1 MLVVHCD
8 SASIFCS
15 TCCRL
20 GDQIIS
26 VNGTNLEDVTHTEAV
41 QTLKYSGKD
50 VKLVSHYCPI
60 SPHLPYHY
68 GYINTLTTVQYHLTF
83 PIIMDTLISLHVY
96 NYIDGLLPCR
106 CYVVTEKL
114 AVVSTLDILHVHVYD
129 CFPLGLALVS

>member
-8 SASIFCS
+8 SACIFCS
-15 TCCRL
+15 TRCRL

-68 GYINTLTTVQYHLTF
+68 GYINTLTCVY
-83 PIIMDTLISLHVY
+83 IIEW
-96 NYIDGLLPCR
+96 LLPCR

-114 AVVSTLDILHVHVYD
+114 AVVSILDIVCVHVYIQL
-129 CFPLGLALVS
+129 FSLGSHTMS